1 MAEAKCT
8 SSISR
13 MEFLSS
19 TLPTAISCAKEE
31 ILSGVLRNSR
41 GTKVYVSLLDTVL
54 VVGRCVSRPSIGKV
68 IQVSRVCSTK
78 SGWERG
84 GIDFLS
90 LWRGVIIIFGLQFQN
105 STWGEEEYF
114 IKLLCIPWP
123 FPINCLGTRIIVL
136 IDWLIDWLTCVGL
149 PWPYPNQLPGVHGS
163 KWWRSC

>member
-68 IQVSRVCSTK
+68 IQVSWICPTK
-78 SGWERG
+78 SLVAGCNNNIWTLISKFGWG
-84 GIDFLS
+84 KGDISLS
-90 LWRGVIIIFGLQFQN
+90 CCVYRDHIL
-105 STWGEEEYF
+105 
-114 IKLLCIPWP
+114 
-123 FPINCLGTRIIVL
+123 INCPGYTLL
-136 IDWLIDWLTCVGL
+136 NIDWLTCVGI

>member
-1 MAEAKCT
+1 MYLQYLED
-8 SSISR
+8 
-13 MEFLSS
+13 
-19 TLPTAISCAKEE
+19 
-31 ILSGVLRNSR
+31 GVLVLYPPHRHLLRQGGDPLRCAEELQGDQGLRQSP
-41 GTKVYVSLLDTVL
+41 GHGAGSGSVCVQTIYWQSYSSKSSLF
-54 VVGRCVSRPSIGKV
+54 
-68 IQVSRVCSTK
+68 IQVRMRA
-78 SGWERG
+78 RG

-136 IDWLIDWLTCVGL
+136 IDWLIDWLTCVGI